1 MGFSIFFVT
10 LLPKWIYMQENLEIS
25 KYKKS
30 LRGRIP
36 EVAMKLF
43 LANGINSVRMDDVAK
58 QMGISKRTIY
68 EIYDNKEALLFDV
81 VVAHFKHRLVNME
94 FVLRKCTNVMEILLE
109 VYRMKV
115 ADFKNTNP
123 LFFTEMVRYPQLHQF
138 LVEQNDHMRENSLQ
152 FMQRGIKEG
161 YFRKD
166 VNYEIAGL
174 LFDAMG
180 AYIME
185 KELYRKYSIEDI
197 FRDIVFVSLRG
208 MCTDKGIEAIDSM
221 IDKVLK

>member
-81 VVAHFKHRLVNME
+81 VVAHFKQRLDNME
-94 FVLRKCTNVMEILLE
+94 FVLRKCNNVMEILLE

-123 LFFTEMVRYPQLHQF
+123 LFFTEMVRYPQLQQF
-138 LVEQNDHMRENSLQ
+138 LIEQNDHMRENSLR
-152 FMQRGIKEG
+152 FMQRGIDEG

-197 FRDIVFVSLRG
+197 FRNIVFVSLRG

-221 IDKVLK
+221 IEKVLK

>member
-1 MGFSIFFVT
+1 
-10 LLPKWIYMQENLEIS
+10 
-25 KYKKS
+25 
-30 LRGRIP
+30 
-36 EVAMKLF
+36 MKLF

-81 VVAHFKHRLVNME
+81 VVAHFKQRLVNME

-138 LVEQNDHMRENSLQ
+138 LVEQNDHMRENSLL

-197 FRDIVFVSLRG
+197 FRNIVFVSLRG

>member
-68 EIYDNKEALLFDV
+68 EIYDNKEAL
-81 VVAHFKHRLVNME
+81 
-94 FVLRKCTNVMEILLE
+94 EILLE

-197 FRDIVFVSLRG
+197 FRNIVFVSLRG

-221 IDKVLK
+221 IEKVLK

>member
-81 VVAHFKHRLVNME
+81 VVAHFKQRLDNME
-94 FVLRKCTNVMEILLE
+94 FVLRKCNNVMEILLE

-123 LFFTEMVRYPQLHQF
+123 LFFTEMVRYSQLHQF

-152 FMQRGIKEG
+152 FMQRGVKEG

-197 FRDIVFVSLRG
+197 FRNIVFVSLRG

-221 IDKVLK
+221 IDKVLE

>member
-1 MGFSIFFVT
+1 
-10 LLPKWIYMQENLEIS
+10 MQENLEIS

-43 LANGINSVRMDDVAK
+43 LANGIHSVRMDDVAK

-81 VVAHFKHRLVNME
+81 VVAHFKQRLDNME
-94 FVLRKCTNVMEILLE
+94 YVLRKCSNVMEILLE

-123 LFFTEMVRYPQLHQF
+123 LFFSEMVRYPQLQRF
-138 LVEQNDHMRENSLQ
+138 LVEQNDHMRENSLL
-152 FMQRGIKEG
+152 FMQRGIDEG

-185 KELYRKYSIEDI
+185 KELYRRYSIEDI
-197 FRDIVFVSLRG
+197 FRNIVFVSLRG
-208 MCTDKGIEAIDSM
+208 MCTEKGIQAIDSM
-221 IDKVLK
+221 IDKVLE

>member
-10 LLPKWIYMQENLEIS
+10 LLPKWIYMQENLDIS

-43 LANGINSVRMDDVAK
+43 LANGIHSVRMDDVAK

-68 EIYDNKEALLFDV
+68 EIYDNKESLLFDV
-81 VVAHFKHRLVNME
+81 VVAHFKQRLDNME
-94 FVLRKCTNVMEILLE
+94 YVLRKCSNVMEILLE

-115 ADFKNTNP
+115 ADFKTTNP
-123 LFFTEMVRYPQLHQF
+123 LFFSEMVRYPQLQQF
-138 LVEQNDHMRENSLQ
+138 LIEQNDHMRENSLR
-152 FMQRGIKEG
+152 FMQRGIDEG

-174 LFDAMG
+174 LFDSMG

-197 FRDIVFVSLRG
+197 FRNIVFVSLRG
-208 MCTDKGIEAIDSM
+208 MCTTKGIEAIDSM
-221 IDKVLK
+221 IDKVLE

>member
-1 MGFSIFFVT
+1 
-10 LLPKWIYMQENLEIS
+10 MQENLEIS

-43 LANGINSVRMDDVAK
+43 LKNGIHSVRMDDVAK
-58 QMGISKRTIY
+58 QLGISKRTIY
-68 EIYDNKEALLFDV
+68 ELYGNKESLLFDV
-81 VVAHFKHRLVNME
+81 VVIHFKKRLKNME
-94 FVLRKCTNVMEILLE
+94 KVISNCNNVMEILLE
-109 VYRMKV
+109 VYHMKV
-115 ADFKNTNP
+115 ADFKSTNP
-123 LFFTEMVRYPQLHQF
+123 LFFSEMVRYPQIQYF
-138 LVEQNDHMRENSLQ
+138 LIEQNNHMRENSLR
-152 FMQRGIKEG
+152 FMQRGINEG

-174 LFDAMG
+174 MFDAMG

-185 KELYRKYSIEDI
+185 KELYRKYSIEDV
-197 FRDIVFVSLRG
+197 FRNIVFVSLRG

-221 IDKVLK
+221 IDKVL

>member
-81 VVAHFKHRLVNME
+81 VVAHFKQRLDNME
-94 FVLRKCTNVMEILLE
+94 FVLNKCNNVMEILLE

-138 LVEQNDHMRENSLQ
+138 LIEQNDHMRENSLR
-152 FMQRGIKEG
+152 FMQRGIEEG

-185 KELYRKYSIEDI
+185 KELYRRYSIEDI
-197 FRDIVFVSLRG
+197 FRNIVFVSLRG

-221 IDKVLK
+221 IDIVLK